1 MIEDLRKSCSAI
13 FYERTTSPFYGT
25 LLFSW
30 SIYNWK
36 IIYLTF
42 FISENKIKTD
52 KIQYIITNCNDIW
65 LLVYCPLISTIILLT
80 LIPFVTNRA
89 YWLSLIFH
97 KWRIDKKNSVE
108 LKQLLTLEQ
117 SIELRKQILEQETT
131 FDKLLENKKLEIEQ
145 LKIIIDEAKKP
156 STIEVK
162 NDQSVIEEELEEIAK
177 KIKSNPKDVLEYEK
191 MMKYI
196 QSGYTV
202 KGDDGPD
209 SKLIY
214 LLESYDII
222 QNKGSGVYA
231 YTTTGKK
238 FLKLMAK

>member
-1 MIEDLRKSCSAI
+1 MTEDLRKSFSAI
-13 FYERTTSPFYGT
+13 LYERTTSPFYGT

-80 LIPFVTNRA
+80 FIPFVTNRA

-156 STIEVK
+156 SAIEVK
-162 NDQSVIEEELEEIAK
+162 NDQSEIEEELKEIVE

-191 MMKYI
+191 IMKYI

-202 KGDDGPD
+202 KGKDGPD

-222 QNKGSGVYA
+222 QNTGSGVYA
-231 YTTTGKK
+231 YTTAGKN